1 MLYPF
6 CNFYFL
12 CRLQQKLLLVHH
24 TGSRMSKGLRKA
36 QQQTEE
42 IEEDSRSPSGR
53 GEPVESEM
61 VAMFRLRGH

>member
-1 MLYPF
+1 
-6 CNFYFL
+6 
-12 CRLQQKLLLVHH
+12 
-24 TGSRMSKGLRKA
+24 MSKGLRKA

-61 VAMFRLRGH
+61 VAMFRLMLEEQRKESRRDNEIREEERKREAERLE